1 MIRKLLNVLYRQVP
15 APMVVVLLLE
25 LYALVL
31 LPTDPFAW
39 VLVWHQFGFAMMMGL
54 RPVYPGP
61 PSAWRLMYW
70 VFREAM
76 FWPEIVYRFCKG

>member
-31 LPTDPFAW
+31 LPTDPLPGSW
-39 VLVWHQFGFAMMMGL
+39 FGTSSDL
-54 RPVYPGP
+54 P
-61 PSAWRLMYW
+61 
-70 VFREAM
+70 
-76 FWPEIVYRFCKG
+76 